1 VEFNVGAG
9 LVPALFFWA
18 TAARL
23 GSPQARV
30 IPTIVMII
38 IENYSVSID
47 RTF

>member
-18 TAARL
+18 TADRL

-38 IENYSVSID
+38 IGNYSLKIGG
-47 RTF
+47 TF